1 MATTPVN
8 AYSGTLSVTTG
19 DIVEINLTCLAPN
32 NTCPDTM
39 SQGSLVVTPVG
50 GSYTAEY
57 FGTPVISQTFTVD
70 SSWCTPGNSITL
82 QSNSIGL

>member
-1 MATTPVN
+1 M
-8 AYSGTLSVTTG
+8 SVTTG

-57 FGTPVISQTFTVD
+57 FSTPVISQTFTVD

-82 QSNSIGL
+82 QSNSIAL